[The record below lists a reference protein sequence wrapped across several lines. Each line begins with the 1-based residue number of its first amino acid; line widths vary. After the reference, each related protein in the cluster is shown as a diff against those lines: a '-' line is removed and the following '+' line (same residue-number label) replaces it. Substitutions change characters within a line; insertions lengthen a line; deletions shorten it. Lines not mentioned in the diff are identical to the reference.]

1 MPEMDDALLAAVERL
16 ERVAYGSRLLHSA
29 LDELWEELPGPTSKR
44 AVVVIGFA
52 NVVRQHTKAQYTLI
66 QHGLDVSASA
76 LVRLSYE
83 TLLRTIWTLKGAKDA
98 WVDGFLNAP
107 SGVSRPDGE
116 TRMGPNVDEML
127 KAIALHHPPF
137 IHAPLEALKEAT
149 WRGMNSYV
157 HGGIRAVAQSSMPFP
172 HHEMTSVLINANSML
187 MMATNA
193 VRMAHGLPSPTLSA
207 LYAQYADCLP
217 NATHVTTASV
227 SPQM

>member
-1 MPEMDDALLAAVERL
+1 MPEMGDTSLAAVERL
-16 ERVAYGSRLLHSA
+16 ERVVYGSRLLHSA
-29 LDELWEELPGPTSKR
+29 LDELWEKLPGPTSKR

-83 TLLRTIWTLKGAKDA
+83 TLLRTTWALKGAEDA
-98 WVDGFLNAP
+98 WIDGFLTAP
-107 SGVSRPDGE
+107 SGASRSDGE

-137 IHAPLEALKEAT
+137 IHASLEALKKAT
-149 WRGMNSYV
+149 WRGMHSYV

-172 HHEMTSVLINANSML
+172 HHEMTSVLINANGML

-217 NATHVTTASV
+217 VAADSTTPPST
-227 SPQM
+227 PQM